1 MLHSVTKLAVAFAL
15 LATVPASARQHAP
28 AARPAE
34 KANKPAAPRSNAATT
49 RSANQPRSSQATLAS
64 DPMAQ
69 GSAPYADAVR
79 RFLSKD
85 KPKIVG
91 GKPAPDG
98 AYPWQVSLGVSWI
111 TDPEYA
117 HFCGGSVY
125 TERWIITAAHCV
137 RNTAPAQVVI
147 TAGTNRLIPGST
159 RRNINRII
167 VHKNY
172 NQAKSDNDIALLEL
186 LDPLP
191 LGEKIRTVP
200 LLSAADEPNVLKVGT
215 KLVVTG
221 WGATQ
226 EGGQTVRD
234 LRYLDNVPFVSREVC
249 NEPLSYDG
257 DITGN
262 MICAG
267 APGIDSCQG
276 DSGGPLTADTST
288 APKLAGVVSWGEG
301 CARPDKYG
309 VYTRVSNYVG
319 WINACTTNAAN
330 CNQ

>member
-1 MLHSVTKLAVAFAL
+1 MVQSTAKLAVAIVL
-15 LATVPASARQHAP
+15 LTSVSTAAQQQPPAGRG
-28 AARPAE
+28 AAGTTRPA
-34 KANKPAAPRSNAATT
+34 NPQRT
-49 RSANQPRSSQATLAS
+49 SQTPLAS
-64 DPMAQ
+64 DPITQ
-69 GSAPYADAVR
+69 GSDPYMDAVR
-79 RFLSKD
+79 RFLAKD

-91 GKPAPDG
+91 GKQAPDG

-111 TDPEYA
+111 TNPEYA

-125 TERWIITAAHCV
+125 SDRWIVTAAHCV
-137 RNTAPAQVVI
+137 RNTAPSQVVV
-147 TAGTNRLIPGST
+147 TAGTNRLLPGST
-159 RRNINRII
+159 RRNVNRII
-167 VHKNY
+167 VHKDY
-172 NQAKSDNDIALLEL
+172 NHAKTNNDIALLEL

-191 LGEKIRTVP
+191 LGEKIVAVP
-200 LLSAADEPNVLKVGT
+200 LLTTADEPNVLKVGT
-215 KLVVTG
+215 QLVVTG

-234 LRYLDNVPFVSREVC
+234 LLYLDNVPFISRDVC

-257 DITGN
+257 NITNN

-276 DSGGPLTADTST
+276 DSGGPLTADTATS
-288 APKLAGVVSWGEG
+288 PKLAGIVSWGEG

-309 VYTRVSNYVG
+309 VYTRVANYVG
-319 WINACTTNAAN
+319 WVGACVSNPTS